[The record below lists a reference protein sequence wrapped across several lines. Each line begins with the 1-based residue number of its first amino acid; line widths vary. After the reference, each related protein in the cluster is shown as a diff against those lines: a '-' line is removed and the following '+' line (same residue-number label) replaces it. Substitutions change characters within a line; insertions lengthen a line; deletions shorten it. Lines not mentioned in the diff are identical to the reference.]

1 MLWVCIYLPLLP
13 LETFTRQKHYGP
25 LIIEE
30 KTNNRRVVLLANDE
44 ARHAGIQPGTSIPT
58 ALGLSSNL
66 SIKKKDDKT
75 EWKNLEQLAT
85 WAYQFTP
92 NITLKEH
99 MLLLEVESSLT
110 LFHGKE
116 MLCEKIIAG
125 LQDWGYEYSIACC
138 STPKSAELLAKNKY
152 HYEDNTHSDDELFFD
167 VSDVQRCPI
176 NLLDIPEKEKQ
187 QLASMGLTHLHHLD
201 SLPQSAINR
210 RFGTGLSLQLQ
221 QILGHTPDIQKNF
234 TLPRTF
240 DQSIHF
246 IEELTHTDSLLFPL
260 KRLFSYLENY
270 LVARQLLC
278 NSFVVTF
285 HERFQQQHSFVMQ
298 LTQPHYRQ
306 EYLLSLIKLKLDN
319 LALQQPVI
327 GIKVSAR
334 YFSPMTQQNQ
344 DLFGSS
350 QENIQSKSTL
360 VDTLSTR
367 LGQGAITRIALQN
380 DHRPELAAK
389 NVAIKEPSASYRPRT
404 PHDTTASIQTQHP
417 QLTRPLWLFQTPQ
430 LLRNKKGIPV
440 YGERLQLIKG
450 PERIET
456 GWWDQ
461 QPINR
466 DYYVA
471 QHPTGVIYWVY
482 VDRDHAVEEKK
493 AVNSPRGQTYTPSY
507 QTQKWYLHGVFG

>member
-1 MLWVCIYLPLLP
+1 MLWVCIYLPRLP
-13 LETFTRQKHYGP
+13 LEVFTRQKQYGP

-44 ARHAGIQPGTSIPT
+44 AQQAGIQPGTSIPT
-58 ALGLSSNL
+58 ALGLSNTL
-66 SIKKKDDKT
+66 SIKKKDNKA

-99 MLLLEVESSLT
+99 MLLLEVESSLA

-116 MLCEKIIAG
+116 QLCDTLIHG
-125 LQDWGYEYSIACC
+125 LQDWGYEYRIACC
-138 STPKSAELLAKNKY
+138 STPKSAELLAKHKY
-152 HYEDNTHSDDELFFD
+152 YYEDHTDHHRELFFD
-167 VSDVQRCPI
+167 IADVTRCPI
-176 NLLDIPEKEKQ
+176 NLLEIPDKEKQ
-187 QLASMGLTHLHHLD
+187 QLASMGLTHLHHIE
-201 SLPQSAINR
+201 SLPHSAINR

-221 QILGHTPDIQKNF
+221 QILGQAPDIQKNF

-246 IEELTHTDSLLFPL
+246 VEELTHTNSLLFPL

-306 EYLLSLIKLKLDN
+306 EYLLSLIKLKLEN

-334 YFSPMTQQNQ
+334 YFSPMTQQNR
-344 DLFGSS
+344 DLFGST
-350 QENIQSKSTL
+350 QEDRQSASAL
-360 VDTLSTR
+360 IDTLSTR
-367 LGQGAITRIALQN
+367 LGESAITRIALHD
-380 DHRPELAAK
+380 DHRPEHAAK
-389 NVAIKEPSASYRPRT
+389 QVAIKEPSARYQPKA
-404 PHDTTASIQTQHP
+404 PHDTAASIQTQHP

-430 LLRNKKGIPV
+430 PLRHKKGVPI

-471 QHPTGVIYWVY
+471 QHPAGVIYWVY
-482 VDRDHAVEEKK
+482 LDREQATEAKHA
-493 AVNSPRGQTYTPSY
+493 ANSPHYPVQTPSY
-507 QTQKWYLHGVFG
+507 QQWYLHGVFG